1 MKILHTADWHLG
13 RSLYH
18 ISMLEEQESFIHQ
31 LLEIVK
37 REQIE
42 LVLVA
47 GDIFD
52 SSVSASGAIAL
63 YNQAVTALCNQL
75 EVPVVIIAG
84 NHDGAVRLT
93 SCSEILKKSGLY
105 LYGKVTLCP
114 QPVEVGDV
122 CVYPIP
128 FFNMEEIRQQ
138 LQEENIST
146 YQEAMEAVTDSIRKE
161 MDPAKTNVALAH
173 CFVSG
178 GALSDSDQAAMVGM
192 AAQISAEVF
201 RGFDYVALGHLHRA
215 QKVGETVYYSGS
227 PLKYSVKEEFH
238 EKSVTV
244 FDTVTKKMQHIP
256 ILTERDVYTSRGTF
270 EECYAAAEKNAGT
283 QDFVK
288 VEITDQY
295 AGPETILLFRQF
307 YPNLLGIEGKNME
320 EDFQNTLTVEEIERL
335 APEELVVK
343 FCREAA
349 DLEPDENMIR
359 EFMLAY
365 QQEEKE
371 ELQ

>member
-1 MKILHTADWHLG
+1 M
-13 RSLYH
+13 
-18 ISMLEEQESFIHQ
+18 
-31 LLEIVK
+31 K

-128 FFNMEEIRQQ
+128 FFNIEEIRQQ

-146 YQEAMEAVTDSIRKE
+146 YQEAMEAVTESIRKE

-173 CFVSG
+173 CFC
-178 GALSDSDQAAMVGM
+178 Q
-192 AAQISAEVF
+192 
-201 RGFDYVALGHLHRA
+201 RRA
-215 QKVGETVYYSGS
+215 RF
-227 PLKYSVKEEFH
+227 L
-238 EKSVTV
+238 
-244 FDTVTKKMQHIP
+244 TVTRRRWWEWPRRFLQRYFGDLTMWRWDTCTGRKKWGKRYI
-256 ILTERDVYTSRGTF
+256 T
-270 EECYAAAEKNAGT
+270 AA
-283 QDFVK
+283 
-288 VEITDQY
+288 
-295 AGPETILLFRQF
+295 LH
-307 YPNLLGIEGKNME
+307 
-320 EDFQNTLTVEEIERL
+320 
-335 APEELVVK
+335 
-343 FCREAA
+343 
-349 DLEPDENMIR
+349 
-359 EFMLAY
+359 
-365 QQEEKE
+365 
-371 ELQ
+371 